1 MQPYTG
7 VVMFFLSH
15 IVDPLKAKDKDL
27 RHSALSLVLF
37 KSIYNIPNKRRR
49 DHGLHEIKDSTLA
62 DQVVNQAGGESPN
75 LYFKRSFNRLFCL
88 T

>member
-1 MQPYTG
+1 M
-7 VVMFFLSH
+7 
-15 IVDPLKAKDKDL
+15 
-27 RHSALSLVLF
+27 
-37 KSIYNIPNKRRR
+37 YNIPNKRRR

-88 T
+88 TWGNKVKISSNLLKSEINYNFEVFNGIWWKINRWKI